1 MCGIFNEV
9 LWEIVPEVQLVAMV
23 VHMSWRSLDDL
34 IQISLNELGLVK
46 RGKFKERKYIKRT

>member
-1 MCGIFNEV
+1 MCGKFNEV